1 MKFDYCIGNP
11 PFQQTKGQTKNIDVW
26 PSFVKAAT
34 ELADCTTMI
43 HPGRWVIPKK
53 QMKAT
58 NDMLIHLGLKK
69 FDYYPNGSDIFS
81 GVNIDGGVSITIYKK
96 GYNGDIKYC
105 SQGKNY
111 GIYHQNTIFISNEYE
126 EEILSKVKNNLGE
139 FDSIKKRVLG
149 NVGSLA
155 GSEFGYSKAKH
166 INLLMDNPK
175 EMTDP
180 VRIWANKGYGKGTR
194 FNWYYIEKEKLNK
207 IPNKLLLSRKIMLD
221 KKGHSLTNGRGNI
234 INNIPKIVENNA
246 IASGDVFFVIPDHD
260 TDYEL
265 EFIKTMFM
273 TKTVRFLM
281 SITQKDLY
289 VRGFENVPDY
299 TILMPLLNGS
309 LPTDEWFYKYFN
321 FSKELISHIE
331 SHVSPKCDSLKKE
344 GN

>member
-69 FDYYPNGSDIFS
+69 FDYYPNAADVFPN
-81 GVNIDGGVSITIYKK
+81 VNIGGGVTITLFRKDDQENIQYYNNGKYFGFYEANKKVFSDKFEIEAYKKVWDSFNNEYCIKSHIFGSIGSLGSPEYGYSKTKQIQYLTDDKNNLNTPIKIWANNSFGLGTKFAWHYIEKANLINPPEILFKTRKVMISKKGNPIYKK
-96 GYNGDIKYC
+96 KG
-105 SQGKNY
+105 
-111 GIYHQNTIFISNEYE
+111 TIFD
-126 EEILSKVKNNLGE
+126 G
-139 FDSIKKRVLG
+139 
-149 NVGSLA
+149 
-155 GSEFGYSKAKH
+155 
-166 INLLMDNPK
+166 
-175 EMTDP
+175 
-180 VRIWANKGYGKGTR
+180 
-194 FNWYYIEKEKLNK
+194 
-207 IPNKLLLSRKIMLD
+207 IPQ
-221 KKGHSLTNGRGNI
+221 
-234 INNIPKIVENNA
+234 IVDCSS
-246 IASGDVFFVIPDHD
+246 IASGDVLFVIPDHD
-260 TDYEL
+260 IDYEL
-265 EFIKTMFM
+265 EFIKAMFM

-299 TILMPLLNGS
+299 TVLMPLLNGK
-309 LPTDEWFYKYFN
+309 LPTDEWFYKHFS

-331 SHVSPKCDSLKKE
+331 SHVSPKIDLLKKE
-344 GN
+344 GI